1 METLQALLLSTKL
14 FGLQLVNFNDLLE
27 LGLRFTFVTIVNI
40 IIIRYLYFS
49 STQRKDFLFTFFL
62 IGTIIFLMCFLLENI
77 KLQIGFAL
85 GLFAI
90 FGIIRYRTLQMPI
103 KEMTYLFVII
113 GLAVVNALANK
124 KISWGEIIL
133 TNGVII
139 LIIWLLEK
147 KLFMKNLYCKLVTY
161 ELIEN
166 IKPKNY
172 EKLKADLEE
181 RTGLIIH
188 RIEVGQINFMRDTA
202 KLKLYFYRDQNPG
215 HDADAGDDYTAVD
228 GDED

>member
-1 METLQALLLSTKL
+1 METLQAILLNTKL
-14 FGLQLVNFNDLLE
+14 
-27 LGLRFTFVTIVNI
+27 LGLEVFDKDFFELMLRFGFVTLVNI
-40 IIIRYLYFS
+40 IIIRYLYYS

-62 IGTIIFLMCFLLENI
+62 IGSTIFLMCFLLENI

-124 KISWGEIIL
+124 KISWAEIIF
-133 TNGVII
+133 TNAII
-139 LIIWLLEK
+139 IAIIWLLEK
-147 KLFMKNLYCKLVTY
+147 KLFMKNMYCKLVNY
-161 ELIEN
+161 EVIEN
-166 IKPKNY
+166 IKPQNY
-172 EKLKADLEE
+172 DKLKADLEE
-181 RTGLIIH
+181 RMGLIID
-188 RIEVGQINFMRDTA
+188 RIEIGQINFMRDTA
-202 KLKLYFYRDQNPG
+202 KLKIYFYRDKNPG
-215 HDADAGDDYTAVD
+215 HSTDDTDDYTATD